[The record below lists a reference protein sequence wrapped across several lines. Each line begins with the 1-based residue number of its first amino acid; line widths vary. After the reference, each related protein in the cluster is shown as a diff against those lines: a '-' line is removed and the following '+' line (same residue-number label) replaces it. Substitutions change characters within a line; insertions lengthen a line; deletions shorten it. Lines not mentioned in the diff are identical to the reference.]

1 MIHKV
6 ILYGA
11 GERCK
16 QLSRILQQTDIEI
29 AAIIDSDRDKWGD
42 TIEGNEIMS
51 PECMQKYCEEWFC
64 ITVAD
69 FRVKKMILESLYEQ
83 YHCDEKK
90 EIQQAES

>member
-16 QLSRILQQTDIEI
+16 QLSRILQQTDIKI

-51 PECMQKYCEEWFC
+51 PE
-64 ITVAD
+64 
-69 FRVKKMILESLYEQ
+69 IL
-83 YHCDEKK
+83 
-90 EIQQAES
+90 